1 MLALSFDNIIGLP
14 LDATLTIRLTTIERA
29 RLDSQAK
36 ALGISTAKNV
46 RLLIADEA
54 IQRKLAVI
62 LERRNRQADY
72 AQILMALGKSRI
84 ANNLNQIAYAIN
96 SGSFM
101 LTPDVVSQIN
111 EAYFAVL
118 EMKETLLKM
127 QGLR

>member
-1 MLALSFDNIIGLP
+1 MLASSFDNIIGLP
-14 LDATLTIRLTTIERA
+14 LDTTLTIRLATIERA

-36 ALGISTAKNV
+36 VLGISTAKYV
-46 RLLIADEA
+46 RLLIADEVV
-54 IQRKLAVI
+54 QRKLAVI
-62 LERRNRQADY
+62 LERRNRQTDY

-96 SGSFM
+96 SGSFI

-111 EAYFAVL
+111 EAYFVIL

>member
-1 MLALSFDNIIGLP
+1 MLASSFDNIIGLP
-14 LDATLTIRLTTIERA
+14 LDTTLTIRLATIERT

-36 ALGISTAKNV
+36 ALGISTAKYV
-46 RLLIADEA
+46 RLLIADEVV
-54 IQRKLAVI
+54 QRKLAVI

-111 EAYFAVL
+111 EAYFVIL

>member
-1 MLALSFDNIIGLP
+1 MLASSFDNIIGLP
-14 LDATLTIRLTTIERA
+14 LDATLTIRLATIERT

-36 ALGISTAKNV
+36 ILGISTAKYV

-54 IQRKLAVI
+54 VQRKLAVI

-72 AQILMALGKSRI
+72 AQILIALGKSRI

-111 EAYFAVL
+111 EAYFAIL

>member
-1 MLALSFDNIIGLP
+1 MLASSFDNIIGLP
-14 LDATLTIRLTTIERA
+14 LDATLTIRLATIERT

-36 ALGISTAKNV
+36 VLGISTAKYV

-54 IQRKLAVI
+54 IQRKLTVI

-111 EAYFAVL
+111 EAYFVIL